1 MEDNKLERILVYMR
15 WSLRIAVSVHF
26 PHSAAQKPIWHIS
39 CSLLACT
46 TGGNMRHPY
55 LHLIAMNKQEK
66 TKLKQLV
73 ETSFNKLSKHVSELQ
88 VRDERLSRKTSNLYN
103 DRQENELDD
112 REVNEYALQ
121 TATKKLV
128 ALQRTLSKI
137 EEENFGNCIRCGNP
151 IPIARLMAVPE
162 ATKCLECA
170 AREPENI
177 YPDFPAVG
185 AYKH

>member
-1 MEDNKLERILVYMR
+1 
-15 WSLRIAVSVHF
+15 
-26 PHSAAQKPIWHIS
+26 
-39 CSLLACT
+39 
-46 TGGNMRHPY
+46 MRHPY
-55 LHLIAMNKQEK
+55 LYLIAMNRQEK
-66 TKLKQLV
+66 IKLKQLV

-88 VRDERLSRKTSNLYN
+88 VRDDKLSRKVDQAFN
-103 DRQENELDD
+103 DRQDTELND
-112 REVNEYALQ
+112 REINEYALQ

-137 EEENFGNCIRCGNP
+137 EEENFGNGVRCGNP

-185 AYKH
+185 AYRH

>member
-1 MEDNKLERILVYMR
+1 
-15 WSLRIAVSVHF
+15 
-26 PHSAAQKPIWHIS
+26 
-39 CSLLACT
+39 
-46 TGGNMRHPY
+46 MRHPY
-55 LHLIAMNKQEK
+55 LYLIAMNRQEK
-66 TKLKQLV
+66 TKLRQLV
-73 ETSFNKLSKHVSELQ
+73 ESSFSKLSKHVSELQ
-88 VRDERLSRKTSNLYN
+88 VRDERLSRNVHHMTNGHHST
-103 DRQENELDD
+103 ELND

-137 EEENFGNCIRCGNP
+137 EEDSFGICNRCGNP

-170 AREPENI
+170 AKEPENI

-185 AYKH
+185 NYKH

>member
-1 MEDNKLERILVYMR
+1 
-15 WSLRIAVSVHF
+15 
-26 PHSAAQKPIWHIS
+26 
-39 CSLLACT
+39 
-46 TGGNMRHPY
+46 MRHNY
-55 LHLIAMNKQEK
+55 LYLIAMNRQEK
-66 TKLKQLV
+66 IKLKQLV
-73 ETSFNKLSKHVSELQ
+73 ETSFSKLSKHVSELQ
-88 VRDERLSRKTSNLYN
+88 VRDERLSQKTSRIFN
-103 DRQENELDD
+103 DRQDAELND

-137 EEENFGNCIRCGNP
+137 EEENFGNCVRCGSP

>member
-1 MEDNKLERILVYMR
+1 MR
-15 WSLRIAVSVHF
+15 QHYF
-26 PHSAAQKPIWHIS
+26 
-39 CSLLACT
+39 
-46 TGGNMRHPY
+46 Y
-55 LHLIAMNKQEK
+55 LIAMNRQEK
-66 TKLKQLV
+66 IKLKQLV
-73 ETSFNKLSKHVSELQ
+73 ETSFDKLSKHVSELQ
-88 VRDERLSRKTSNLYN
+88 VRDEKLTHKAGQAFNDHQEAELN
-103 DRQENELDD
+103 DREI
-112 REVNEYALQ
+112 NEYALQ

-151 IPIARLMAVPE
+151 IPVARLMAVPE

-185 AYKH
+185 AYRH

>member
-1 MEDNKLERILVYMR
+1 
-15 WSLRIAVSVHF
+15 
-26 PHSAAQKPIWHIS
+26 
-39 CSLLACT
+39 
-46 TGGNMRHPY
+46 MRHPY
-55 LHLIAMNKQEK
+55 LYLIAMNRQEK
-66 TKLKQLV
+66 IKLKQLV

-88 VRDERLSRKTSNLYN
+88 VRDERLSQKTNRIRN
-103 DRQENELDD
+103 DHQDAELND

-137 EEENFGNCIRCGNP
+137 EEESFGNCTRCGNP

-185 AYKH
+185 SYRH

>member
-1 MEDNKLERILVYMR
+1 MR
-15 WSLRIAVSVHF
+15 QS
-26 PHSAAQKPIWHIS
+26 
-39 CSLLACT
+39 
-46 TGGNMRHPY
+46 Y
-55 LHLIAMNKQEK
+55 LFLIAMNRQEK
-66 TKLKQLV
+66 IKLKQLV
-73 ETSFNKLSKHVSELQ
+73 ETSFSKLSKHVSELQ
-88 VRDERLSRKTSNLYN
+88 VRDDKLSRKTSQAFN
-103 DRQENELDD
+103 DRQDTDNDRQDTELND
-112 REVNEYALQ
+112 REINEYALQ

-137 EEENFGNCIRCGNP
+137 EEENFGNCVRCGNP

-185 AYKH
+185 AHKH

>member
-1 MEDNKLERILVYMR
+1 
-15 WSLRIAVSVHF
+15 
-26 PHSAAQKPIWHIS
+26 
-39 CSLLACT
+39 
-46 TGGNMRHPY
+46 MRHPY
-55 LHLIAMNKQEK
+55 LYLIAMNRQEK
-66 TKLKQLV
+66 IKLRQLV

-88 VRDERLSRKTSNLYN
+88 VRDERLSRESNRIRN
-103 DRQENELDD
+103 DRHEAELND

-170 AREPENI
+170 AKEPENI